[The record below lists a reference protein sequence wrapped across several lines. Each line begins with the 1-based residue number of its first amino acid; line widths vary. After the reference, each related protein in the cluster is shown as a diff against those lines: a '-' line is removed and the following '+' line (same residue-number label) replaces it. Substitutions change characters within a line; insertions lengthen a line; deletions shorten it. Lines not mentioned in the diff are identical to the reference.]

1 MTDQHAVADSDRN
14 DRWPQRI
21 AALARIVDQLAPAGS
36 LDPDAWLQTLTLA
49 RLIEALSSESGVAAA
64 LRGDIRD
71 DLEQLPGS
79 AEGNTPRLRLYHE
92 VTCLLLA
99 GGVEPLTATEIEE
112 LGLSPWDESEEE

>member
-1 MTDQHAVADSDRN
+1 MTDPYDVTDSDRN

-36 LDPDAWLQTLTLA
+36 LDPDARLQTLTQA